1 MARDKTSG
9 NRLRNFCRRAARD
22 GNCTQAEFAPSS
34 ELPVV
39 WPVVAILCILPAT
52 TDRAKFL
59 ADEPT
64 RVVNQPPLAG
74 EYHRRSH
81 FRGAPLA
88 QSRARTADLHRRHG
102 YGVDVRARAEH
113 LAARGGTS
121 SAGLARIVG
130 IPHRM
135 APHAPRRPR
144 ILFAVLALTIVPQMS
159 ASRAACLHREKYFR
173 LLPVRFAGNGLLIF
187 CPKPCGD
194 SFLNI
199 GESFFFV
206 LPLGHASGQGGA
218 FDNDPAI
225 FRLVE
230 RHMKE
235 HADILPIAAGCYHA
249 GGFAVIC
256 RRSAVS
262 KKQEAGQPVRFRLAE
277 NRSQQ
282 FQPRGE
288 WPAVF
293 PPPCRSHDVGS

>member
-1 MARDKTSG
+1 M
-9 NRLRNFCRRAARD
+9 L
-22 GNCTQAEFAPSS
+22 
-34 ELPVV
+34 
-39 WPVVAILCILPAT
+39 
-52 TDRAKFL
+52 
-59 ADEPT
+59 
-64 RVVNQPPLAG
+64 
-74 EYHRRSH
+74 
-81 FRGAPLA
+81 
-88 QSRARTADLHRRHG
+88 
-102 YGVDVRARAEH
+102 
-113 LAARGGTS
+113 
-121 SAGLARIVG
+121 
-130 IPHRM
+130 
-135 APHAPRRPR
+135 
-144 ILFAVLALTIVPQMS
+144 
-159 ASRAACLHREKYFR
+159 ASRATTLDRDENFRELPIRVAGIR
-173 LLPVRFAGNGLLIF
+173 LLILRPEPRGDRFL
-187 CPKPCGD
+187 D
-194 SFLNI
+194 V
-199 GESFFFV
+199 GESFLFV

-282 FQPRGE
+282 FQPCGE